1 MEAIVFNAV
10 VKSRLD
16 CLENCRHW
24 RRSLLIKILYIGIGG
39 FIGSS
44 LRYMTNGFIERVI
57 SPNAFP
63 YGTFVVNILGCLV
76 IGFLAGISDSKDIFS
91 TTSKAFVFTGVLGA
105 YTTFSTFS
113 YETMDLFQN
122 GLTSPALIN
131 LTLQI
136 VFGLLSVWGGFQFAK
151 IF

>member
-1 MEAIVFNAV
+1 M
-10 VKSRLD
+10 
-16 CLENCRHW
+16 
-24 RRSLLIKILYIGIGG
+24 LIKILYAGMGG
-39 FIGSS
+39 FIGSA
-44 LRYMTNGFIERVI
+44 LRYMTNGVVERVI

-76 IGFLAGISDSKDIFS
+76 IGFLAGISDTNDIFS
-91 TTSKAFVFTGVLGA
+91 ATSKAFTFTGVLGA

-122 GLTSPALIN
+122 GLTSPALIK

-136 VFGLLSVWGGFQFAK
+136 VLGLLSVWGGFQFAK
-151 IF
+151 FFSQNHLDLGVMENRGK